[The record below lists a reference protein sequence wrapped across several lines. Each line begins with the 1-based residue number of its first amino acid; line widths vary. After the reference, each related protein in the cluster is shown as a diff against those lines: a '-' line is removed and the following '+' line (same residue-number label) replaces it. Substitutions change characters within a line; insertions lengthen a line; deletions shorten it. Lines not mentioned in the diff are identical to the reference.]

1 MKYIKCIVI
10 FVLLILF
17 CLSSCANNTQTK
29 PVSSKKSDSS
39 PKRKETE
46 SYLQKDAIIN
56 YKNIPYY
63 YFDDPVEKIA
73 SNKSKVLSYLNS
85 VQNHGYTINQKEA
98 DTDYEYCYC
107 RNYLNGFEIVDLTT
121 SLYKYIEIPEKIDG
135 KKVIKLGGTFEK
147 EFPENKGNY
156 FYRVSTRNTVGEN
169 RDVKTIHIPRYL
181 KEIVN
186 GTFDEFECLERI
198 EVDKN
203 NAYYSSKDGVLYN
216 KRGTKKLLVPKKHK
230 SKLKNKKRV
239 SYYGFTDPLEN
250 LKPTKK
256 NAEKYDK
263 LRKTTTLK
271 DKTRAAYRH
280 YKNGVEIIW
289 QEDYGINLKPTE
301 DNYISVPAYIK
312 GKPVIKLGGEYGD
325 EDPIW
330 EGKDDFYKYYYFIN
344 CFSGSNATKIYLPA
358 TVKEIV
364 KGTFDINELESIEVD
379 KNNPY
384 YSSKDGIL
392 YDKSGKIRLYV
403 PPNHHSLKK

>member
-1 MKYIKCIVI
+1 MKKIICISI
-10 FVLLILF
+10 LIALVLLSG
-17 CLSSCANNTQTK
+17 CSVSETNTTK
-29 PVSSKKSDSS
+29 QSVAEPNSTQAVTTSSKSNSKRQKTNPVTSSGKQMSDKKQT
-39 PKRKETE
+39 P
-46 SYLQKDAIIN
+46 
-56 YKNIPYY
+56 
-63 YFDDPVEKIA
+63 
-73 SNKSKVLSYLNS
+73 KSK
-85 VQNHGYTINQKEA
+85 
-98 DTDYEYCYC
+98 
-107 RNYLNGFEIVDLTT
+107 
-121 SLYKYIEIPEKIDG
+121 
-135 KKVIKLGGTFEK
+135 
-147 EFPENKGNY
+147 
-156 FYRVSTRNTVGEN
+156 
-169 RDVKTIHIPRYL
+169 
-181 KEIVN
+181 
-186 GTFDEFECLERI
+186 
-198 EVDKN
+198 
-203 NAYYSSKDGVLYN
+203 SK
-216 KRGTKKLLVPKKHK
+216 
-230 SKLKNKKRV
+230 KNKKSRKESREKV
-239 SYYGFTDPLEN
+239 SYYGFVDPIN
-250 LKPTKK
+250 KLKPTKK

-364 KGTFDINELESIEVD
+364 KGTFDIDDLESIEVD

-392 YDKSGKIRLYV
+392 YDKSGKIQLCV
-403 PPNHHSLKK
+403 PRNHHSRNKD